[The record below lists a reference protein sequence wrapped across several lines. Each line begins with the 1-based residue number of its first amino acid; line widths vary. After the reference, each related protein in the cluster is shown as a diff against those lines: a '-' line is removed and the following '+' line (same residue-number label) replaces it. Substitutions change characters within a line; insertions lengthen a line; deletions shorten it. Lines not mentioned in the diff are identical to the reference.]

1 MQFRLEPADQPDVI
15 RLIDELDAYQKPLYP
30 AESHHG
36 IDLAAL
42 SRPEVLFA
50 VARDEAGVA
59 LGCGAIVLDAPGR
72 ATFGELKRMYTSPAA
87 RGRGIARRLL
97 GLLEHEARARG
108 CVAFALET
116 GKRQPEALAL
126 YERSG
131 YRRCG
136 PFGAYVDDPNSIF
149 MRKEWPRDAPA
160 RHATLPLPAEP
171 TVQAPDGSD
180 VRVLLA
186 LPGGS
191 LAHFELAPG
200 ACSRAVRHRTVDE
213 IWHVLRGRG
222 EMWRRQDGHETL
234 TELAPGLTLTIP
246 VGTAFQFRAHADA
259 ALSAVAVTMPP
270 WPGAD
275 ESVPVTDAPWPPRG
289 VE

>member
-1 MQFRLEPADQPDVI
+1 MQYRLEPADQPDVI

-50 VARDEAGVA
+50 VARDDAGAA
-59 LGCGAIVLDAPGR
+59 LGCGAIVLDAPQR
-72 ATFGELKRMYTSPAA
+72 ASFGELKRMYTRPAQ

-97 GLLEHEARARG
+97 ALLEHEARARG
-108 CVAFALET
+108 CRTLALET
-116 GKRQPEALAL
+116 GNRQPEALAL

-136 PFGAYVDDPNSIF
+136 PFGTYVDDPHSVF
-149 MRKEWPRDAPA
+149 MRKELPSDAPPRFA
-160 RHATLPLPAEP
+160 SMQLPAEP

-200 ACSRAVRHRTVDE
+200 ACSVAVRHRTVDE
-213 IWHVLRGRG
+213 IWHVLSGRGR
-222 EMWRRQDGHETL
+222 MWRRQDGHESVV
-234 TELAPGLTLTIP
+234 ELAPGLTLTIP
-246 VGTAFQFRAHADA
+246 VGTAFQFRAGADE

-275 ESVPVTDAPWPPRG
+275 EAQTVPDAPWPPAG
-289 VE
+289 VA